1 MATDYLAELQKDL
14 ADRLHRLRPTRDRDD
29 TTDDPDDP
37 DGPEARPPR
46 VATKPDLP
54 LAARLPARGHFEDDW
69 RARPTPAR
77 PWPVILIHGT
87 GDTNGIW
94 QNLGVDLRADGWAV
108 FAPEFGHRSTDR
120 VEESSEQVG
129 AYIDAVLKVTGARQV
144 VLVGHSQ
151 GGIVARYWMRVLDGA
166 PKVRHLVTLGA
177 PNNGTTMGGMLA
189 GMTNTKIGESMIT
202 SAISSWFGPSGF
214 QLITGHPLLDEI
226 NCDGPVEEGVGYTNI
241 ATKFDTIIQPL
252 ETCFLESD
260 DPDADITN
268 IVVQDL
274 EPKSR
279 VLHLELP
286 GDARVRQIVRDAL
299 DGITL

>member
-1 MATDYLAELQKDL
+1 MATDYLAELQKEL
-14 ADRLHRLRPTRDRDD
+14 ADRLHRLRTTRGA
-29 TTDDPDDP
+29 
-37 DGPEARPPR
+37 DGTEPRMAARPE
-46 VATKPDLP
+46 LP
-54 LAARLPARGHFEDDW
+54 LAARIPARGHFEDDW
-69 RARPTPAR
+69 RARPTAER

-94 QNLGVDLRADGWAV
+94 QNLAVDLRGDGWAV
-108 FAPEFGHRSTDR
+108 FAPEFGRRATDR
-120 VEESSEQVG
+120 VEESAEQIG
-129 AYIDAVLKVTGARQV
+129 AYIDAVRQVTGARQV

-151 GGIVARYWMRVLDGA
+151 GGILARYWMRILDGA
-166 PKVRHLVTLGA
+166 PKVRHLVTLGS
-177 PNNGTTMGGMLA
+177 PNNGTTMGGMLS

-241 ATKFDTIIQPL
+241 ATRFDTIIQPL

-279 VLHLELP
+279 VLHVDLP

-299 DGITL
+299 DGIEV